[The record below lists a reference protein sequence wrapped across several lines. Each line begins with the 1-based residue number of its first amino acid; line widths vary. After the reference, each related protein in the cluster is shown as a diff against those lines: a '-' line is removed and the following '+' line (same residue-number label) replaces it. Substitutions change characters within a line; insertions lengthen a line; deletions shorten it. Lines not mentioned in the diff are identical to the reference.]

1 MQALKTHEHWLSL
14 LIIVV
19 LVGLS
24 IASVNLELPRI
35 VRASGYIYS
44 TSSSWKAVPPQL
56 AVLVELQQP
65 EKSIVKKGQVI
76 AELSAERFAHN
87 HSIEFEQAQLAQK
100 KLTLGRQELQ
110 TISNSASQTARATSF
125 QIESLRRELV
135 NSEGELELINLR
147 LADIYQ
153 QQSRQRELVKEG
165 FISQEALE
173 IKNSELLRLKGEKSA
188 SERQQL
194 SLKRE
199 IEKQTTELSM
209 TELRSQSQKAQLS
222 REMTTAQQEYNEHLS
237 KRIQLVSAIDGIV
250 TQVSAQPGQMVRPDI
265 PLLTVIPLDG
275 GIEVILLLPSRS
287 IGFVREGQRVS
298 VRYQAYPHEHY
309 GRHFG
314 TVREISRIALPPQE
328 VAQHIRV
335 EEPVYT
341 VRVKLPENYLTYQDK
356 KLPITPGMVV
366 EADVEL
372 DRLKIYQWLLEP
384 LYRLGGRV

>member
-1 MQALKTHEHWLSL
+1 MLTSRLTIFIFIMLA
-14 LIIVV
+14 
-19 LVGLS
+19 GLTV
-24 IASVNLELPRI
+24 AAVTVDLPRI
-35 VRASGYIYS
+35 VRAVGYIS
-44 TSSSWKAVPPQL
+44 SSSSSWKAVAPQL
-56 AVLVELQQP
+56 AVLSELPLAEQ
-65 EKSIVKKGQVI
+65 SIVKKGQVI
-76 AELSAERFAHN
+76 AELSAERFAQN

-100 KLTLGRQELQ
+100 KLALGTQELQ
-110 TISNSASQTARATSF
+110 TISDTTSRSISAIRSQL
-125 QIESLRRELV
+125 ESLRRELIS
-135 NSEGELELINLR
+135 SESELELISLR

-153 QQSRQRELVKEG
+153 QQTRQQQLVKDG

-173 IKNSELLRLKGEKSA
+173 IKNSEMLRLKGEKSA

-199 IEKQTTELSM
+199 IDKQTSELTM
-209 TELRSQSQKAQLS
+209 VELRAQSQKAQLS
-222 REMTTAQQEYNEHLS
+222 REMTTAQQEFNEHSS

-275 GIEVILLLPSRS
+275 GMEVILLLPSRS
-287 IGFVREGQRVS
+287 IGFVREGQKVS

-341 VRVKLPENYLTYQDK
+341 VRVKLPANHMVYQDK
-356 KLPITPGMVV
+356 KLPISPGMVV

>member
-1 MQALKTHEHWLSL
+1 MQGNRI
-14 LIIVV
+14 LIFATIVFSCAV
-19 LVGLS
+19 VAGV
-24 IASVNLELPRI
+24 IVDIPRI
-35 VRASGYIYS
+35 VRASGYIA
-44 TSSSWKAVPPQL
+44 SSGGHWKAVSPQL
-56 AVLVELQQP
+56 AVLSILSVTDRN
-65 EKSIVKKGQVI
+65 IVKKGQVI
-76 AELSAERFAHN
+76 AELSAERFAQN

-100 KLTLGRQELQ
+100 KLTLGKQELQ
-110 TISNSASQTARATSF
+110 TIRDTTVQSVRATRF

-135 NSEGELELINLR
+135 NSDGELELINLR
-147 LADIYQ
+147 LTDIYQ

-199 IEKQTTELSM
+199 IDKQTAELSM
-209 TELRSQSQKAQLS
+209 AELRSQSQKTQLS
-222 REMTTAQQEYNEHLS
+222 REMTTAQQEYNEHSS

-250 TQVSAQPGQMVRPDI
+250 TQVSAQQGQMVRPDI

-341 VRVKLPENYLTYQDK
+341 VRVKLPANHMMYQDK

>member
-1 MQALKTHEHWLSL
+1 MLRHGVFVFTAGVLFVASIGSAVVDIPR
-14 LIIVV
+14 IIRAP
-19 LVGLS
+19 GY
-24 IASVNLELPRI
+24 IASL
-35 VRASGYIYS
+35 GGQ
-44 TSSSWKAVPPQL
+44 WKAVSPQL
-56 AVLVELQQP
+56 AVVLALPITER
-65 EKSIVKKGQVI
+65 SIVKRGQVI
-76 AELSAERFAHN
+76 AELSAERFAAN
-87 HSIEFEQAQLAQK
+87 NNIEVEQSLLAKK
-100 KLTLGRQELQ
+100 KLAFGNMELQ
-110 TISNSASQTARATSF
+110 TIRDTASRSISAIRMQLTSLQSELASSEHELALVKLRQTD
-125 QIESLRRELV
+125 V
-135 NSEGELELINLR
+135 
-147 LADIYQ
+147 DQ
-153 QQSRQRELVKEG
+153 QQMRQKQLVKEG
-165 FISQEALE
+165 FISQEAIE
-173 IKNSELLRLKGEKSA
+173 IKNSELLRLKGEESA
-188 SERQQL
+188 LVRLQL

-199 IEKQTTELSM
+199 IDKQTAELEM
-209 TELRSQSQKAQLS
+209 VDLRSQSQKTQIS
-222 REMTTAQQEYNEHLS
+222 REMTSAQQEYNEHSS
-237 KRIQLVSAIDGIV
+237 KRIQLVSGIDGIV

-265 PLLTVIPLDG
+265 PLLTVIPMDG

-356 KLPITPGMVV
+356 KLPISPGMVV

>member
-1 MQALKTHEHWLSL
+1 MQVNRLTIFIFLALA
-14 LIIVV
+14 
-19 LVGLS
+19 GLAFTGS
-24 IASVNLELPRI
+24 TVNLPRI
-35 VRASGYIYS
+35 VRTAGYTNS
-44 TSSSWKAVPPQL
+44 TSSNWKAVSPQL
-56 AVLVELQQP
+56 AVLLELSKP

-76 AELSAERFAHN
+76 AELSAERFAQN
-87 HSIEFEQAQLAQK
+87 HSIELEQAQLAQK
-100 KLTLGRQELQ
+100 KLTLGKQELQ
-110 TISNSASQTARATSF
+110 TISDSTLQTTRATRS
-125 QIESLRRELV
+125 QIESLRRELI
-135 NSEGELELINLR
+135 NSEGELELLNLR

-199 IEKQTTELSM
+199 IEKQTAELSM
-209 TELRSQSQKAQLS
+209 AELRSQSQKAQLS
-222 REMTTAQQEYNEHLS
+222 REMTTAQQEYNEHSS

-335 EEPVYT
+335 EEHVYT
-341 VRVKLPENYLTYQDK
+341 VRVKLPQNYLTYQDK

>member
-1 MQALKTHEHWLSL
+1 MLANRFIL
-14 LIIVV
+14 LIACVAV
-19 LVGLS
+19 LAAFAAINIEV
-24 IASVNLELPRI
+24 PRL
-35 VRASGYIYS
+35 VRSSGYTTS
-44 TSSSWKAVPPQL
+44 TSGNWKAVSPHL
-56 AVLVELQQP
+56 AVLHGLP
-65 EKSIVKKGQVI
+65 LKEKSVVKKGQVI
-76 AELSAERFAHN
+76 AELSTERFAQNHN
-87 HSIEFEQAQLAQK
+87 IEFEQGQLTQH
-100 KLTLGRQELQ
+100 KLTLGKQELQ
-110 TISNSASQTARATSF
+110 TVNDSAARSTASIRSQL
-125 QIESLRRELV
+125 ESIRRELI

-147 LADIYQ
+147 IVDINQ
-153 QQSRQRELVKEG
+153 QQVRQQQLVKEG

-173 IKNSELLRLKGEKSA
+173 IKNSEMLRLKGEKSA

-199 IEKQTTELSM
+199 IEKQTNELAM
-209 TELRSQSQKAQLS
+209 VELRAQSQKAQLS
-222 REMTTAQQEYNEHLS
+222 REMTTTQQEYNEHSS

-287 IGFVREGQRVS
+287 IGFVREGQKVS

-341 VRVKLPENYLTYQDK
+341 VRVKLPANHMMYQDK
-356 KLPITPGMVV
+356 KLPISPGMMV